1 MWGRNPRKGRDQIL
15 PSGNPA
21 SDSFGLP
28 LGEAVV
34 EEEVGEGV
42 VEVRVVRE
50 DGVVLVRVGVL
61 PEQDIGLL
69 QGSTEMIKKIQFR
82 LLN

>member
-1 MWGRNPRKGRDQIL
+1 M
-15 PSGNPA
+15 PA

-69 QGSTEMIKKIQFR
+69 QGSTEMIKKFNFG
-82 LLN
+82 L